1 MKRAFIVVGFA
12 LATSGVTPT
21 YAQSGIPTLDVNS
34 VSQLNALLDQLETA
48 QAQLQHAQAQLSALT
63 ESSGFGYV
71 VQNPQ
76 VRDAMRQ
83 TLPAEVGALLNRLD
97 GNDSALSNSI
107 DAVITDVN
115 ASVDNFDQSRRDL
128 KTRSLRISATRK
140 TVAEESYAA
149 INQHLSVIDDLQSKI
164 NTTKNPKEISELQA
178 QIAIEQANLQA
189 SQTRLELVRQQ
200 LDAEESL
207 LEARAEKVYSGWFGG
222 KRLTNE

>member
-1 MKRAFIVVGFA
+1 MKRAFVVVGFV
-12 LATSGVTPT
+12 LAISGVTPT

-107 DAVITDVN
+107 DAVV
-115 ASVDNFDQSRRDL
+115 
-128 KTRSLRISATRK
+128 
-140 TVAEESYAA
+140 
-149 INQHLSVIDDLQSKI
+149 
-164 NTTKNPKEISELQA
+164 
-178 QIAIEQANLQA
+178 
-189 SQTRLELVRQQ
+189 
-200 LDAEESL
+200 
-207 LEARAEKVYSGWFGG
+207 
-222 KRLTNE
+222 